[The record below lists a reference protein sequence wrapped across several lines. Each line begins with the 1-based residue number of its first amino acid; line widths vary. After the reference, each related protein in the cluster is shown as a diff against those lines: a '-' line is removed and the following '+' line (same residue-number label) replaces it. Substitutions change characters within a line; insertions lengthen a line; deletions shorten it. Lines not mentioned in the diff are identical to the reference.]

1 MKVLIKKG
9 NDVVKVFEEN
19 NNKNYNKRN
28 YRKKEQK
35 VGVKILSSDGSV
47 VNEFNQKEFTNTYN
61 DKANNKNNNNN
72 YRKNKNNNYNENNNN
87 QKFNTKS
94 KFVVEEKPTTEEQNI
109 VLNQIEEIK
118 EEEVIVEETPITED
132 ETLVKVEETA
142 IEEENY
148 DDQEVIV
155 NDDLQSDI
163 DYYES
168 MYGEDDDYS
177 HKKMK
182 KRIYDE
188 Y

>member
-72 YRKNKNNNYNENNNN
+72 YRKNKNNYNENNNN

-94 KFVVEEKPTTEEQNI
+94 KFVVEEVPTTEEQNI
-109 VLNQIEEIK
+109 VLNQTEEIK
-118 EEEVIVEETPITED
+118 EEVVVEETSIIED
-132 ETLVKVEETA
+132 ETLVEVEESV
-142 IEEENY
+142 EEENY